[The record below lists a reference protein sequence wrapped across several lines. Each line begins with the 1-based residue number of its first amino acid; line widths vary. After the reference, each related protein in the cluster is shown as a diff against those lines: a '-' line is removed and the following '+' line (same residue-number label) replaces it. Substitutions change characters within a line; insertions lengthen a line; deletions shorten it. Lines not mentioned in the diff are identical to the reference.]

1 MVTVASSIPLS
12 VQGNQVLR
20 DFYDM
25 VLAWPGLA
33 MELENAT
40 PDKVIPFVL
49 HNPFLKKRS
58 PQSSMPKMFGKPQI
72 GILRTIYALGG

>member
-25 VLAWPGLA
+25 VLAWPGHGA
-33 MELENAT
+33 GERNSRQGYTVCVA
-40 PDKVIPFVL
+40 
-49 HNPFLKKRS
+49 
-58 PQSSMPKMFGKPQI
+58 QSIS
-72 GILRTIYALGG
+72 